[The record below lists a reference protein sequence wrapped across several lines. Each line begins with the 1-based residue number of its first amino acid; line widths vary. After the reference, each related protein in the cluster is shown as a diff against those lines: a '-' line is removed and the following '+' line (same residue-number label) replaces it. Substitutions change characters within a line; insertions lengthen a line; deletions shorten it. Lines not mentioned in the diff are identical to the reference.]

1 MKRYDII
8 IAGGGMA
15 GLSLCYY
22 LSQSSLR
29 ESSILLIDREPKN
42 QNDRTWCFWESGAG
56 PFESIVFRSWQQV
69 EFYGKTAT
77 HRLPIAQSTYKMV
90 RGIDFYTFAK
100 QQLANLPNIE
110 VRYASVDLIQE
121 TDLGGIVRSGN
132 ETYAAR
138 HVFDS
143 ITPLNRNRP
152 GNQNLLQHF
161 KGWVITTEQDCF
173 DADCPRIMD
182 FRTEQQ
188 SDCRFFY
195 LLPFDKRTAL
205 VEYTVFSQDVL
216 SEEEYTD
223 ALRNY
228 IDKFINTGGYQIQE
242 TERGIIP
249 MTNERPPSS
258 LGKHVVRIGQSGG
271 YTKPSTG
278 YTFQRTQE
286 QLREMVVGL
295 AETGEIPRQNVAG
308 RNWLKRSLDTVFLNV
323 LIRNRHSTAD
333 LFSRLFTRNKPVTLF
348 RFMNEESTV
357 WQDMQIIN
365 SMPKLPFVRAAVEI
379 MVKKLSAQS
388 VVAKFPGRWSAVA
401 KVSQV
406 PKLKSPLL
414 GKETA
419 TVQEKQPVAPVL
431 EA

>member
-22 LSQSSLR
+22 LSQSPLK

-42 QNDRTWCFWESGAG
+42 QNDRTWCFWELGAG
-56 PFESIVFRSWQQV
+56 PFEPIVFRSWQQV
-69 EFYGKTAT
+69 EFYGKITA
-77 HRLPIAQSTYKMV
+77 HRLPITQSTYKMV
-90 RGIDFYTFAK
+90 RGIDFYTFAH

-110 VRYASVDLIQE
+110 VRQASVESIQE
-121 TDLGGIVRSGN
+121 TDLGGVVRSGN
-132 ETYAAR
+132 ETYVANY
-138 HVFDS
+138 VFDS

-161 KGWVITTEQDCF
+161 KGWVITTERDCF

-216 SEEEYTD
+216 SEKEYTN

-228 IDKFINTGGYQIQE
+228 IDKFIDTGGYRIQE

-249 MTNERPPSS
+249 MTNERAPSQ
-258 LGKHVVRIGQSGG
+258 LGRRVVRIGQSGG

-286 QLREMVVGL
+286 QLREMVAGL

-323 LIRNRHSTAD
+323 LIHNRHSAAD
-333 LFSRLFTRNKPVTLF
+333 LFARLFTHNKPVTLF

-365 SMPKLPFVRAAVEI
+365 SMPKLPFVRAAI
-379 MVKKLSAQS
+379 ASLLIKLSVQPIFS
-388 VVAKFPGRWSAVA
+388 GFSGRMSTWA
-401 KVSQV
+401 KVDQML
-406 PKLKSPLL
+406 KLKSPLL
-414 GKETA
+414 GKELSTA
-419 TVQEKQPVAPVL
+419 QEKQPVAPVL